1 MKITLLVQICPN
13 YCMRYTKMWGSSLK
27 YVSNNSNIKDKGQLR
42 LLKNSKKQSGVEII
56 ANFVRYDDDSLVMR
70 TMFSFFQIHY

>member
-1 MKITLLVQICPN
+1 MKITLLVQIHPK

-42 LLKNSKKQSGVEII
+42 LLKNAIVEKH
-56 ANFVRYDDDSLVMR
+56 YLMR
-70 TMFSFFQIHY
+70 NNLSTLRLDVI